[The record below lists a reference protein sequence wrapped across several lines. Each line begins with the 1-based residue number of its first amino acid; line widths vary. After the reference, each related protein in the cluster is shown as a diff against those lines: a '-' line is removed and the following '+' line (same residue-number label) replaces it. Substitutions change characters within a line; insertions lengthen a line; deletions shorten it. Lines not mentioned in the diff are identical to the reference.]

1 MRFALPAILA
11 VTLLAPAAAVAQ
23 PTRQVPVDSLI
34 YDLRNPDPVRRR
46 EAVVLIGQN
55 KVQRAVPDVVAIAG
69 DPDASVRRAI
79 VATLQALDDIR
90 SLPGL
95 VALTSDP
102 EKDIRES
109 AVTGVTRLYLPR
121 ESGIG
126 PSLTRVVN
134 FFNPNADEW
143 ADVVIEPDL
152 AVDPTVV
159 PALQARLQDPSDSIR
174 IKAARSLGI
183 LRGRAAVPMLVLV
196 MKEDRNTSVRFEAIR
211 ALGKIGDT
219 AAAKDV
225 LPFTLST
232 ESKLRTEAALTVGRL
247 HDRAALPELTRLFM
261 KEAALQKRQA
271 DAPFRAAL
279 MEAIALIA
287 DPSSKELF
295 TRQRAHDDA
304 AVRVHAYAG
313 LARVGDASLTTAVS
327 QERLSETDAAGADRP
342 GVRALPLRPQGIPG
356 GSGQGARVAPDVGPR
371 PRVPARAAPG
381 RGRRPR
387 RAVAARGRRAARVD
401 RRDPRPHR
409 RRPGPPGAAGADPR
423 HARPG
428 RPAGHPGARADRRAQ
443 RRQQRAAAA
452 VGPLA
457 TASAAPVAPA

>member
-1 MRFALPAILA
+1 MRMALLAILG
-11 VTLLAPAAAVAQ
+11 VTLLTPAASVAQ
-23 PTRQVPVDSLI
+23 PARQVPVDSLI
-34 YDLRNPDPVRRR
+34 YDLKNPDPARRR

-90 SLPGL
+90 ALPGL

-143 ADVVIEPDL
+143 AEVVIEPDL

-159 PALQARLQDPSDSIR
+159 PALQARLQDPNDSIR
-174 IKAARSLGI
+174 IKAARSIGI

-211 ALGKIGDT
+211 ALGKIGD
-219 AAAKDV
+219 ASAAKDV

-295 TRQRAHDDA
+295 TRQRAHEDA
-304 AVRVHAYAG
+304 AVRVQAYAG
-313 LARVGDASLTTAVS
+313 LARVGDASLITAVS
-327 QERLSETDAAGADRP
+327 QERLSETDPQVQTAQAFALYRFGRKEYLEEVVKALGSRKTSARAREYLLELRQDEVADLGALSRLEDAGLRESIAEILGLIGDERARPVLQELSRDTRGQVAALATQ
-342 GVRALPLRPQGIPG
+342 ALERIAARSG
-356 GSGQGARVAPDVGPR
+356 GSSTAP
-371 PRVPARAAPG
+371 
-381 RGRRPR
+381 
-387 RAVAARGRRAARVD
+387 
-401 RRDPRPHR
+401 
-409 RRPGPPGAAGADPR
+409 PPP
-423 HARPG
+423 
-428 RPAGHPGARADRRAQ
+428 Q
-443 RRQQRAAAA
+443 
-452 VGPLA
+452 
-457 TASAAPVAPA
+457 

>member
-1 MRFALPAILA
+1 MRMALPAILA
-11 VTLLAPAAAVAQ
+11 LFLSVLAPAAAVAQ

-34 YDLRNPDPVRRR
+34 YDLRNPDAVRRR

-90 SLPGL
+90 ALPGL

-196 MKEDRNTSVRFEAIR
+196 MKEE
-211 ALGKIGDT
+211 
-219 AAAKDV
+219 
-225 LPFTLST
+225 
-232 ESKLRTEAALTVGRL
+232 E
-247 HDRAALPELTRLFM
+247 
-261 KEAALQKRQA
+261 
-271 DAPFRAAL
+271 
-279 MEAIALIA
+279 
-287 DPSSKELF
+287 
-295 TRQRAHDDA
+295 
-304 AVRVHAYAG
+304 
-313 LARVGDASLTTAVS
+313 
-327 QERLSETDAAGADRP
+327 
-342 GVRALPLRPQGIPG
+342 
-356 GSGQGARVAPDVGPR
+356 
-371 PRVPARAAPG
+371 
-381 RGRRPR
+381 
-387 RAVAARGRRAARVD
+387 
-401 RRDPRPHR
+401 
-409 RRPGPPGAAGADPR
+409 
-423 HARPG
+423 
-428 RPAGHPGARADRRAQ
+428 
-443 RRQQRAAAA
+443 
-452 VGPLA
+452 
-457 TASAAPVAPA
+457 